1 MESFLSQNSSNECG
15 SKRPKSTLSYIFIV
29 FGEHLVIMVNI
40 NTVFKLINGSTANNM
55 LCAWLVEFDKPILN

>member
-1 MESFLSQNSSNECG
+1 M
-15 SKRPKSTLSYIFIV
+15 LSYIFIV